1 MYPVSM
7 AARIY
12 LVVPDIDLAMAKGR
26 QWREESLYP
35 ITRVSDSIRVA
46 EFKDPEGN
54 RIAPQEPA

>member
-1 MYPVSM
+1 M

-35 ITRVSDSIRVA
+35 ITRVSDRIRVA
-46 EFKDPEGN
+46 EFKDPKGN